1 MMNDEKI
8 LRKLLAIG
16 ERFATSQLDEVLFEI
31 WDNVY
36 DARLH
41 CSSLRKRGYID
52 YLSDD
57 EWRLE
62 VTEFEINEKFGN
74 NGKEVI

>member
-1 MMNDEKI
+1 MINDEEI
-8 LRKLLAIG
+8 LRKLLALG
-16 ERFATSQLDEVLFEI
+16 ERFTTEQLDEVFLEI
-31 WDNVY
+31 WDNTF

-62 VTEFEINEKFGN
+62 ITEFEINEKFGS
-74 NGKEVI
+74 NGKQDN